1 MKRPAVCRL
10 ARERYRDVMHDNLYE
25 RLSGRQPFAATEA
38 ADASQDV
45 EVSSDRTSRTGA
57 LRLAQPPGPRIT
69 TKRLRTP
76 ILAAIAVSVVV
87 LGAAVVFTVTRMS
100 SVSAL
105 QPVSEGSEDA
115 VQPALSA
122 NTDPASAMQPPTLMV
137 HVVGAVKNGGVYALE
152 AGARVVDAIEAAG
165 GATEDAELSAVN
177 LARVVAD
184 GEQLR
189 VPTMT
194 EAAAQ
199 QLAAPSQGQQ
209 SQTQSSGALV
219 NINSATQDEL
229 EGLPRVGPALA
240 ARIIDYREANGGFRS
255 VDDLNAVSGIG
266 EKLLESIRQLVTV

>member
-1 MKRPAVCRL
+1 MNQPAVCCSL
-10 ARERYRDVMHDNLYE
+10 RERYRDVMHDNLYE
-25 RLSGRQPFAATEA
+25 RLSGRQPFAAAEV
-38 ADASQDV
+38 ADATQDG
-45 EVSSDRTSRTGA
+45 EVSSDRTSQTGA
-57 LRLAQPPGPRIT
+57 LKLVEPPGARIT

-100 SVSAL
+100 SVRAP
-105 QPVSEGSEDA
+105 QPISGDSEDV
-115 VQPALSA
+115 VQPSIDA
-122 NTDPASAMQPPTLMV
+122 NADPASAIQPPTLMV
-137 HVVGAVKNGGVYALE
+137 HVVGAVNNGGVYVLE

-177 LARVVAD
+177 LARVVSD

-199 QLAAPSQGQQ
+199 QLAAPGQGQQ

-219 NINSATQDEL
+219 NINSATQAEL